1 MSSKT
6 PKLNLK
12 SPVENITKSVSKQ
25 INDITSTK
33 KAKQVLSSNNW
44 LSWTLRIVL
53 VLYASF
59 AAPNLSSGL
68 AHIFDNIIVRLILSG
83 LIIWL
88 SYVDPSSAILL
99 AVGFVISIQTLNK
112 HKISHVSNQLNES
125 FADHDPED
133 HHDGSMHQDSRLDG
147 SMNND
152 SMEAVGNNE
161 QFIDYYTKE
170 GFENKIDDEYHDAHQ
185 IEQQPMEETQPMI
198 ENQNVFTT
206 DNQLRDTQMN
216 QTQNN
221 NQNTQVQTFAQQL
234 GPQGFGEPSGFNFP
248 GIGKLTDAA
257 NFSSCN

>member
-1 MSSKT
+1 MPKTETSKVQ
-6 PKLNLK
+6 K
-12 SPVENITKSVSKQ
+12 S
-25 INDITSTK
+25 
-33 KAKQVLSSNNW
+33 KQVLSSNNW

-125 FADHDPED
+125 FDAHSDTNGSVNDNDESNGMMMMSDDKEQKEQDVNDKMMPEIGD
-133 HHDGSMHQDSRLDG
+133 NFQNYSGTIES
-147 SMNND
+147 
-152 SMEAVGNNE
+152 
-161 QFIDYYTKE
+161 
-170 GFENKIDDEYHDAHQ
+170 FENKIDDEYHDAHQ

>member
-1 MSSKT
+1 MSSKI

-12 SPVENITKSVSKQ
+12 QPIENITKSVSKQ
-25 INDITSTK
+25 INDIASTK

-59 AAPNLSSGL
+59 AAPNLSSGI

-88 SYVDPSSAILL
+88 CYVDPSSAILL

-112 HKISHVSNQLNES
+112 HKISQVSHHNQLHES
-125 FADHDPED
+125 FDAHDQED
-133 HHDGSMHQDSRLDG
+133 VKNEPVESFV
-147 SMNND
+147 NND
-152 SMEAVGNNE
+152 DMSGDYQNYSETMES
-161 QFIDYYTKE
+161 
-170 GFENKIDDEYHDAHQ
+170 FENKIDDEYHQ
-185 IEQQPMEETQPMI
+185 LPQMEQQPMEQQSMQQEQPMI
-198 ENQNVFTT
+198 DNQNTFTT
-206 DNQLRDTQMN
+206 DNQLRDAQIN

-221 NQNTQVQTFAQQL
+221 NQNTQVQTFSQQL
-234 GPQGFGEPSGFNFP
+234 GPQGFGDPSGFNFP
-248 GIGKLTDAA
+248 GMGKLTDAA